1 MDISQ
6 LIEQLKADGA
16 FQRTANLPGLTLG
29 LAGRRY
35 LGATL
40 LPTRTVTTN
49 AFRDNS
55 ITYRTVMANTGTRYS
70 PVVIEKGA
78 MVGSMLV
85 ELGEFDI
92 GSTFTAEDYDALVQ
106 MIGAGRS
113 MEAQAEVLN
122 WTARTLALPIQERLE
137 KQRWEA
143 LDDARVI
150 RRGANGYE
158 EIVEYP
164 NPDGHRI
171 EGGSLKDE
179 AIDPIEVLLTQ
190 QQLLSGKGYRVSRI
204 VTSQRVAGMIA
215 RHPKV
220 RAAIGGEGRTT
231 PVRITREILNGYLQD
246 NELPALETYDLST
259 RNRDGSTVRFKREN
273 AVTMAAE
280 TGRDAQIDLPD
291 GIQTF
296 SDTLGY
302 AAIGRAAGQPVSGI
316 VTQVEYQNK
325 KPVGLYGETYAT
337 GGVVVSDPEA
347 VAVVNFALE

>member
-6 LIEQLKADGA
+6 LIAQLTADGA
-16 FQRTANLPGLTLG
+16 FNRTVNLPGLTLG
-29 LAGRRY
+29 LPGRRY

-40 LPTRTVTTN
+40 LPARVVPAN

-55 ITYRTVMANTGTRYS
+55 ISYRTVMANTGTRYS
-70 PVVIEKGA
+70 PVVLEKGA

-85 ELGEFDI
+85 ELGELDI

-106 MIGAGRS
+106 MVGAGRS
-113 MEAQAEVLN
+113 MDAQAEVLN

-143 LDDARVI
+143 LDDARVV
-150 RRGANGYE
+150 RAGANGYE
-158 EIVEYP
+158 EVVEYP
-164 NPDGHRI
+164 NPEGHRI
-171 EGGSLKDE
+171 AGGNLTS
-179 AIDPIEVLLTQ
+179 ATVDPIEVMLGQ
-190 QQLLSGKGYRVSRI
+190 QQLLAGKGYRVTRI
-204 VTSQRVAGMIA
+204 ITSQRVAGLIA
-215 RHPKV
+215 RNKNV
-220 RAAIGGEGRTT
+220 LAAIGGEGRTT

-246 NELPALETYDLST
+246 NGLPAIETYDLSA

-273 AVTMAAE
+273 ALTMVSE
-280 TGRDAQIDLPD
+280 TGRDATVDLPD

-302 AAIGRAAGQPVSGI
+302 AAIGRAAGQPTPGI

-325 KPVGLYGETYAT
+325 KPVGLYGESYAT
-337 GGVVVSDPEA
+337 GGVVIADPEA
-347 VAVVNFALE
+347 VARVDFDLQ